1 MRTRFS
7 AALQRELREG
17 LREQRYAQVR
27 PLTRLLPCMCYALVG
42 CAVLLDA
49 DVSTG

>member
-17 LREQRYAQVR
+17 LREQRYTQVGL
-27 PLTRLLPCMCYALVG
+27 LT
-42 CAVLLDA
+42 
-49 DVSTG
+49 